1 MKSEEASTMTTRR
14 ALRYYYLKAK
24 HFLRYDMWRLSTKDT
39 PKRWRFFSDCIK
51 AVHFST
57 QRFITDDLASKAAS
71 LTYSTVLSIVPI
83 LAVIVAIAKGFGL
96 QHIVHSTLL
105 TSFPGQQEELSI
117 AFGYVDNYL
126 AQVQGG
132 LFLGVGLIIL
142 LYTVL
147 MLFASMEDAFNSIWQ
162 APHPRPWGRRILSY
176 FGLFLLVPIL
186 LVVSGGLTLLMASL
200 KSSLVES
207 NLLIEPMYDGLLRL
221 LPFIVSSGLLV
232 FAYMFMPNVRVRF
245 WPALISGVLAGIA
258 FQFFQALYI
267 SGVLWISRYNA
278 VYGSFASVPLLL
290 LWLQLSWSIALYG
303 AQLSYCIQHLDSFAF
318 EKSIQRISRRY
329 QDFITILIASRVVQR
344 FALSGSE
351 GEPYQAE
358 TLANECQ
365 IPIRLTVSTLQRLV
379 EAGILTEVLY
389 SSSSSDGIH
398 YQPALDPS
406 LLSIRY
412 LFNKLDQ
419 YGEEDFRVDHI
430 GRYAYQWQAML
441 ALRDL
446 DSPFTPETL
455 LKDLY

>member
-1 MKSEEASTMTTRR
+1 MKAEEVSNMKPSRM
-14 ALRYYYLKAK
+14 LRYYYLKAW
-24 HFLRYDMWRLSTKDT
+24 HFLSYDMWRLSTQET

-96 QHIVHSTLL
+96 QHMVHSTLQA
-105 TSFPGQQEELSI
+105 SFPGQREELSI

-132 LFLGVGLIIL
+132 VFLGVGLIIL

-147 MLFASMEDAFNSIWQ
+147 MLFASMEDTFNSIWQ
-162 APHPRPWGRRILSY
+162 ASHPRPWGKRILSY

-186 LVVSGGLTLLMASL
+186 LVISGGLTLLMTSIKTNL
-200 KSSLVES
+200 TVS
-207 NLLIEPMYDGLLRL
+207 NLLITPMYNGLLSL
-221 LPFIVSSGLLV
+221 LPFIVSSSLLV
-232 FAYMFMPNVRVRF
+232 CAYMFMPNVRVRF
-245 WPALISGVLAGIA
+245 WPALVSGILAGIA

-318 EKSIQRISRRY
+318 EKSILRISRRY
-329 QDFITILIASRVVQR
+329 QDFVTILIASRVVQR
-344 FALSGSE
+344 FALKGSE
-351 GEPYQAE
+351 SEPYQAE
-358 TLANECQ
+358 ALANECK
-365 IPIRLTVSTLQRLV
+365 IPLRLTVSTLQRLV
-379 EAGILTEVLY
+379 EAGILAEVIY
-389 SSSSSDGIH
+389 NSAQSDETY
-398 YQPALDPS
+398 YQPALDS
-406 LLSIRY
+406 SILTVRY
-412 LFNKLDQ
+412 LFDKLDQ
-419 YGEEDFRVDHI
+419 YGQEDFRIDRI
-430 GRYAYQWQAML
+430 GRYAYQWQAMM
-441 ALRDL
+441 ALRGQ
-446 DSPFTPETL
+446 DSPFPPETL
-455 LKDLY
+455 LKDLC

>member
-1 MKSEEASTMTTRR
+1 MTTRR
-14 ALRYYYLKAK
+14 ALRYYYLKAM
-24 HFLRYDMWRLSTKDT
+24 HFLRYDMWRLSTQET

-51 AVHFST
+51 VVHFTT
-57 QRFITDDLASKAAS
+57 QRFIADDLVSKAAS
-71 LTYSTVLSIVPI
+71 LTYSTVLSVVPI

-96 QHIVHSTLL
+96 QHMVHSTLL
-105 TSFPGQQEELSI
+105 TSFPGQREELNI

-147 MLFASMEDAFNSIWQ
+147 MLFASMEDTFNSIWQ
-162 APHPRPWGRRILSY
+162 APHPRPWSRRILSY
-176 FGLFLLVPIL
+176 LGLFLLVPIL
-186 LVVSGGLTLLMASL
+186 LVISGGLTLLMTSIKTSL
-200 KSSLVES
+200 MANHIMLA
-207 NLLIEPMYDGLLRL
+207 PMYDSLLSL
-221 LPFIVSSGLLV
+221 LPFLVSSGLLIC
-232 FAYMFMPNVRVRF
+232 AYMFMPNVRVRF
-245 WPALISGVLAGIA
+245 WPAFISGVLAGIA

-303 AQLSYCIQHLDSFAF
+303 AQLSYCMQHLDSFAF

-329 QDFITILIASRVVQR
+329 QDFVTILIASRVVQR
-344 FALSGSE
+344 FALKGSE

-365 IPIRLTVSTLQRLV
+365 IPLRLTVSTLQRLV

-389 SSSSSDGIH
+389 SPAQSENIH
-398 YQPALDPS
+398 YQPALDAS
-406 LLSIRY
+406 ILSVRY

-419 YGEEDFRVDHI
+419 YGQEDFRIDHV

-441 ALRDL
+441 ALRGQ
-446 DSPFTPETL
+446 DSPFTPDTL